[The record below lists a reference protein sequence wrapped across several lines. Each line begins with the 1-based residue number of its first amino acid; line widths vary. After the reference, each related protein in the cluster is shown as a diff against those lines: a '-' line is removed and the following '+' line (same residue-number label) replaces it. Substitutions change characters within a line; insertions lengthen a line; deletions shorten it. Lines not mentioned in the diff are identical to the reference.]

1 MDELSR
7 ELGITFPK
15 GTCSNL
21 CPRSVI
27 PIGMSYDVLI
37 DGCRAVIEHT
47 WHSVELR
54 YLVSAIDFDSP
65 HASALR
71 CRANAWQLAVA
82 DFRLRLASLRSQS
95 IAGLEPVAAQ
105 EPISPNRQEP
115 TVSPL
120 TTTKEPIMTTE
131 ISKPSAS
138 AVPVPSAYDS
148 AKMAVRNGLH
158 LGFVRTLVNAS
169 KPPAVRLVTKAFG
182 SGAGKKAATWLETEK
197 GHAMLSVAVGG
208 LGLGAQALGWT
219 GSAEWTAKINRLC
232 QSAVSDGI
240 AMGASSFAKEIFGEL
255 LNTFKT
261 VSAQIDDLDQSAPG
275 AAPTE

>member
-1 MDELSR
+1 
-7 ELGITFPK
+7 
-15 GTCSNL
+15 
-21 CPRSVI
+21 
-27 PIGMSYDVLI
+27 MST
-37 DGCRAVIEHT
+37 E
-47 WHSVELR
+47 
-54 YLVSAIDFDSP
+54 
-65 HASALR
+65 
-71 CRANAWQLAVA
+71 
-82 DFRLRLASLRSQS
+82 
-95 IAGLEPVAAQ
+95 
-105 EPISPNRQEP
+105 IS
-115 TVSPL
+115 
-120 TTTKEPIMTTE
+120 
-131 ISKPSAS
+131 ISKPSTS
-138 AVPVPSAYDS
+138 AVPSAYDS
-148 AKMAVRNGLH
+148 AKIAVRNGLH

-219 GSAEWTAKINRLC
+219 GNAEWTAKINRLC

>member
-1 MDELSR
+1 
-7 ELGITFPK
+7 
-15 GTCSNL
+15 
-21 CPRSVI
+21 
-27 PIGMSYDVLI
+27 
-37 DGCRAVIEHT
+37 
-47 WHSVELR
+47 
-54 YLVSAIDFDSP
+54 
-65 HASALR
+65 
-71 CRANAWQLAVA
+71 
-82 DFRLRLASLRSQS
+82 
-95 IAGLEPVAAQ
+95 
-105 EPISPNRQEP
+105 
-115 TVSPL
+115 
-120 TTTKEPIMTTE
+120 MTTE